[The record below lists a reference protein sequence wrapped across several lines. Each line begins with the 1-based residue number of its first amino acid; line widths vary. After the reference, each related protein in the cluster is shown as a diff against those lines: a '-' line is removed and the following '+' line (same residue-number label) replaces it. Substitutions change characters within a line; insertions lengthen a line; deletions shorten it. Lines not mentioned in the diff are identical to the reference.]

1 MYLGLLTW
9 VTSSDSTPSRTAWWN
24 SGAPALRCSTWS
36 KVSWIIE
43 SIIVVLSGFGRV
55 PGRGGRA
62 AEGVDLGRRRWSA
75 HQGTQ
80 SRQNRAQNVR
90 SLSVAGYGTAPKA
103 GPNAQVRGH
112 LQPWPPRLGTH
123 RADHHRPGS

>member
-1 MYLGLLTW
+1 RNLLLPLLVSRPPRASLFPYT
-9 VTSSDSTPSRTAWWN
+9 TLFRSSP
-24 SGAPALRCSTWS
+24 GLRCSTWS
-36 KVSWIIE
+36 KVSWSIE
-43 SIIVVLSGFGRV
+43 SIIVVLSGSGRF

-62 AEGVDLGRRRWSA
+62 AEGGDLGRRRWSA

-90 SLSVAGYGTAPKA
+90 SLSVAGSGTAPKA

-112 LQPWPPRLGTH
+112 LQPWPLRLGTH
-123 RADHHRPGS
+123 R